1 LTLPIVVRLHDCM
14 TTEWA
19 LAPSSPADAPWMA
32 ELRALVLRADL
43 ERLGRWDP
51 VRVRQ
56 RFLATFDS
64 ARTSVISID
73 GENVG
78 LIAVRPEPD
87 AVCIEHF
94 YLQPA
99 QQGRGIGGQVLR
111 QVLATRGDSRPFR
124 LNVLQ
129 GSPARALY
137 ERHGFVVDREDPID
151 VYLQAPPGLVDPA
164 G

>member
-1 LTLPIVVRLHDCM
+1 M

-51 VRVRQ
+51 VRVRR
-56 RFLATFDS
+56 RFLAAFDS
-64 ARTSVISID
+64 AHTSVIRID

-78 LIAVRPEPD
+78 LVAVRPEAD
-87 AVCIEHF
+87 ALWIEHF
-94 YLQPA
+94 YLMPQH
-99 QQGRGIGGQVLR
+99 QGRGLGGAVLR
-111 QVLATRGDSRPFR
+111 EVLATRGDSRPFR

-137 ERHGFVVDREDPID
+137 ERHGFVVEREDPID
-151 VYLQAPPGLVDPA
+151 VYLQAPPSLGSPA